1 MNAGPMP
8 RNSPALSVAE
18 EIRLIAGAKHGDH
31 GNFETLV
38 ELYMGKA
45 IGVAMGYVGNR
56 DDAIDMANDAFYRV
70 YRHLDRFR
78 EGERFAPWFFR
89 ILRNCCL
96 TFLSKRRRARQVSIH
111 PKDDDSFGIP
121 LPANT
126 LGPTAAAEDKELS
139 KELWKAMEE
148 LSLQHREIILLR
160 HFQDLDYASI
170 AEVLEI
176 PIGTV
181 MSRLFHARK
190 RLKLLM
196 DPYIEGKR

>member
-1 MNAGPMP
+1 MSGSRAP
-8 RNSPALSVAE
+8 LTVAE

-38 ELYMGKA
+38 ELYMGRA
-45 IGVAMGYVGNR
+45 IGVAMGYVRNR
-56 DDAIDMANDAFYRV
+56 DDAIDMANDAFFRV
-70 YRHLDRFR
+70 YKHLDRFR

-96 TFLSKRRRARQVSIH
+96 NFLEKRRRARQVSIH

-121 LPANT
+121 LPDGAM
-126 LGPTAAAEDKELS
+126 GPTEKAEDREVAQ
-139 KELWKAMEE
+139 EIWKAMDD

-190 RLKLLM
+190 KLAVLM
-196 DPYIEGKR
+196 EPYMEGQRRD

>member
-1 MNAGPMP
+1 MSGSRAP
-8 RNSPALSVAE
+8 LTVAE

-38 ELYMGKA
+38 ELYMGRA
-45 IGVAMGYVGNR
+45 IGVAMGYVRNR
-56 DDAIDMANDAFYRV
+56 HDAIDMANDAFFRV
-70 YRHLDRFR
+70 YKHLDRFR

-96 TFLSKRRRARQVSIH
+96 NFIQKRSRARQVSIH
-111 PKDDDSFGIP
+111 PKDDDSLGIP
-121 LPANT
+121 LPDDA
-126 LGPTAAAEDKELS
+126 LGPTAKAEDQEVS
-139 KELWKAMEE
+139 RELWKAMDN

-190 RLKLLM
+190 KLGGLM
-196 DPYIEGKR
+196 EPYMEGQK